1 MLRAQFLQ
9 QLLEASM
16 HLEAPGPGSGAEI
29 ALGIFGVLGFR
40 GMAVDDPRMSY
51 DLITEVDGKPQQKTV
66 AVTPHYHYGGDDGH
80 GGDTGDHHYYTCI

>member
-1 MLRAQFLQ
+1 
-9 QLLEASM
+9 
-16 HLEAPGPGSGAEI
+16 
-29 ALGIFGVLGFR
+29 
-40 GMAVDDPRMSY
+40 MAVDDPRMSY